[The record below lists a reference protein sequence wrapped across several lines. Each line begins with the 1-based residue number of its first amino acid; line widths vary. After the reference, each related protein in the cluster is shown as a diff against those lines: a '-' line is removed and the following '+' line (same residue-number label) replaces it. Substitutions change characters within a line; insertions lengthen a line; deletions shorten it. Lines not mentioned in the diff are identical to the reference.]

1 MAGARQGRL
10 GPRLAVIGPAETGCW
25 ADDRLEP
32 CQAVSLPPVS
42 GDGFIVID
50 MTAFA
55 INPFATSPVPIL
67 PPDTTPAAIRD
78 ALIDEERAEFE
89 RAYQQAMAEATQTLD
104 LTRVLDVLR
113 NYHRIAW
120 LTQRQG
126 PEAHRR
132 MLDHVAHALR
142 TGEAPLGSMSAKDIK
157 ALIQKRLAK

>member
-1 MAGARQGRL
+1 MSG
-10 GPRLAVIGPAETGCW
+10 GP
-25 ADDRLEP
+25 
-32 CQAVSLPPVS
+32 
-42 GDGFIVID
+42 FIVVD
-50 MTAFA
+50 MTASA
-55 INPFATSPVPIL
+55 VNPFAASPVPVL
-67 PPDTTPAAIRD
+67 APETMPTAIRD

-89 RAYQQAMAEATQTLD
+89 RAYQHAMTEATQTLN

-142 TGEAPLGSMSAKDIK
+142 TGEPPPGSVSAEDIK
-157 ALIQKRLAK
+157 ALIQKRLSG